1 MWTYTPPLR
10 EMRFVFEEVLDAPA
24 LWREIP
30 AFSELDVATAADILE
45 EAGKFAS
52 EILLPTNSRGDLEGC
67 RLAADGVHTPTGFRE
82 AYRAFVEA
90 GWPALACD
98 AEVGGQGLPQLLN
111 TALYEMLVSANHAW
125 AMYPGLLHGA
135 YESVKA
141 HGDAALR
148 ERYLPKLVSGEWLAA
163 MALTEPQAGTDLG
176 LIRTQAEP
184 AADGSLR
191 VTGGKIF
198 ISGGD
203 HDLTENIV
211 HLVLCRLAGAPAGTR
226 GLSLVLVPKILPD
239 GARNAVRC
247 AGLEK
252 KMGIK
257 GSATCVM
264 QYEGATG
271 WLIGEPHRG
280 LSAMFIMMNAA
291 RLHVGVQGLGHLEMA
306 AQNAR
311 SYASERVQMRA
322 PVRPDHAA
330 PRTADPIEWHPSVR
344 RKLSALAANAEGAR
358 ILSYWTAHL
367 LDEADHH
374 PDAAKRSRAQSMVA
388 LLTPIVKGFV
398 TDLGHHGANSAL
410 QVWGGYGFIHD
421 YNIEQSVRDSR
432 IAMIYEGT
440 NEVQA
445 IDLLMRKVLED
456 GGARFEELLAV
467 LAEEVQLSNK
477 NETLRSS
484 ARVLHEQIE
493 TARKVTN
500 ALIDGRG
507 ADPEWPFRIADDY
520 LQAMGYTLLT
530 WGWTR
535 TLRAASAHLGNAWYA
550 ERSAIAR
557 YGIEWLT
564 PHATFHWQRVLARDA
579 ALPWMHRGD

>member
-10 EMRFVFEEVLDAPA
+10 DMRFVFEEVLDAPA
-24 LWREIP
+24 LWRDIP
-30 AFSELDVATAADILE
+30 SFSDLDMATAAGILE
-45 EAGKFAS
+45 EAGKFAAD
-52 EILLPTNSRGDLEGC
+52 ILLPTNSRGDLEGC
-67 RLAADGVHTPTGFRE
+67 RLEADGVHTPTGFRE
-82 AYRAFVEA
+82 AYRAFVDA
-90 GWPALACD
+90 GWPALACA
-98 AEVGGQGLPQLLN
+98 AESGGQGLPQLLN

-176 LIRTQAEP
+176 LIRTQAQP

-203 HDLTENIV
+203 HDLTDNIV

-226 GLSLVLVPKILPD
+226 GLSLVLVPKVLPD
-239 GARNAVRC
+239 GTRNAMRC

-322 PVRPDHAA
+322 PVRPGNEA

-344 RKLSALAANAEGAR
+344 RKLFALGANAQGAR

-367 LDEADHH
+367 LDAAEHH
-374 PDAAKRSRAQSMVA
+374 PDAAQRGRAQGMVA

-421 YNIEQSVRDSR
+421 YNIEQTVRDSR

-445 IDLLMRKVLED
+445 VDLLMRKVLED
-456 GGARFEELLAV
+456 GGARFGELLAV
-467 LAEEVQLSNK
+467 LEEEVQLSG
-477 NETLRSS
+477 RSEMLQPN
-484 ARVLHEQIE
+484 ARALQEQIE
-493 TARKVTN
+493 TARQATN
-500 ALIDGRG
+500 ALLGGRG
-507 ADPEWPFRIADDY
+507 ADPEWPLRIADDY
-520 LQAMGYTLLT
+520 MQAMGYTLLT
-530 WGWTR
+530 WAWTR
-535 TLRAASAHLGNAWYA
+535 TLRAASAHSSSAWHA
-550 ERSAIAR
+550 QRAATAR

-564 PHATFHWQRVLARDA
+564 PHAAFHWQRVLAREA
-579 ALPWMHRGD
+579 ALPWMDRQD

>member
-24 LWREIP
+24 LWRDVP
-30 AFSELDVATAADILE
+30 AFSELDVATAAGILE
-45 EAGKFAS
+45 EAGKFAA

-67 RLAADGVHTPTGFRE
+67 RLEADGVHTPTGFRE
-82 AYRAFVEA
+82 AYQAFVEA

-98 AEVGGQGLPQLLN
+98 TEAGGQGLPQLLN

-203 HDLTENIV
+203 HDLTDNIV

-239 GARNAVRC
+239 GTRNAMRC

-311 SYASERVQMRA
+311 SYARERVQMRA
-322 PVRPDHAA
+322 PVRPDNAA

-344 RKLSALAANAEGAR
+344 RKLFTLAANAEGAR

-367 LDEADHH
+367 LDAAEHD
-374 PDAAKRSRAQSMVA
+374 PDAAKRSRAQGLVA

-421 YNIEQSVRDSR
+421 YNIEQTVRDSR

-445 IDLLMRKVLED
+445 VDLLMRKVLED
-456 GGARFEELLAV
+456 GGVRFGELLAV
-467 LAEEVQLSNK
+467 LEEETQLADRS
-477 NETLRSS
+477 ETLKAN
-484 ARVLHEQIE
+484 ARALQEQIE
-493 TARKVTN
+493 TARRATD
-500 ALIDGRG
+500 ALLEGRG
-507 ADPEWPFRIADDY
+507 AEPEWPFRIADDY
-520 LQAMGYTLLT
+520 MQAMGYTLLT
-530 WGWTR
+530 WAWTR
-535 TLRAASAHLGNAWYA
+535 TLRAASAHSASAWHLEKA
-550 ERSAIAR
+550 AIAR

-564 PHATFHWQRVLARDA
+564 PHAAFHWQRVLAREA
-579 ALPWMHRGD
+579 ALPWMQHQD